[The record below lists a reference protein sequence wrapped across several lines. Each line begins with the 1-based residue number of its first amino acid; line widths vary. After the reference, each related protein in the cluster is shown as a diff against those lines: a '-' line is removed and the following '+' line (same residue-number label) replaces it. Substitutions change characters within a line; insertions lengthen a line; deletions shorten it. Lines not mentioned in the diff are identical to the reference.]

1 MDWIRILLNRCAARL
16 RTRELDDDLDA
27 ELRTHIEFAVEENR
41 ERGMSESKARTEA
54 LRSFGGITQTRENY
68 RMQRGLPFFEVL
80 IADLR
85 LIVRQLRKAPGF
97 TVTVLITLAL
107 GIGANSAIFTLVN
120 AILLR
125 NLPVTDPKNL
135 IRIGDKNDCC
145 ISDQWSDTGDY
156 SLFATD
162 TYYMFKKNLP
172 EFEQLAAT
180 ASFYGGGPLTV
191 RRAGPDTVAK
201 SMVGTFVSGNY
212 FRVFGLSPAAGRL
225 FVDADDQKGAPITAV
240 VSYDAWQRD
249 YAGDPSVVGSTFYV
263 NGKPATISGVAPKG
277 FYGDRIDTNPPSFF
291 FPMNAMDE
299 VIGASFFT
307 DPGKQWAYI
316 IGRVKPGTSLPA
328 LQAKASA
335 LLKNQFATLKTF
347 SDPRAQKVLS
357 LTHVVLTPGGG
368 GIQNM
373 QNGYRNR
380 LNLLQWIAALVLLVA
395 CANIAN
401 LLLVRGMSR
410 HAEFSIRSALGA
422 QRSRLVRQLLQESVV
437 LSCMGGL
444 LGLAVSYLGAHAL
457 LALAF
462 PDQHN
467 MPVAASPSPMV
478 IGFAF
483 SLSLVTG
490 VLFGLAPALMA
501 ARTQPAGTLRANS
514 RTTSHGASFLQR
526 GLVVMQAALSL
537 VLLVAAGLFAQSLN
551 KAENVNMKL
560 DTTNRYIAHINPQGA
575 GYKTTEVEPLYQTIV
590 DRFHA
595 IPGVLKV
602 GVSTYTPMEAN
613 DWNSGVKVQG
623 DPDLNKTASWVK
635 ATPEY
640 FDSVGTHVVSGRG
653 FTRQDTMNAPPVAVV
668 NQEFVKQF
676 FGNRNPIGHRFGF
689 DDPLHPGTD
698 GAHEIV
704 GVVEDTTY
712 TSIYWKN
719 HAMYFLPLTQPAGL
733 RTPGNPD
740 QSVYAG
746 AIVIE
751 SSRSVPGLEKIVGDT
766 LASINPNL
774 TILKFQT
781 FRQQTD
787 DQFTQE
793 RLISRLTSLFGLLAL
808 LLAAIGLYGVTA
820 YTVVRRTPEIGVRMA
835 LGAARSR
842 VIGMVI
848 RGAMLQTV
856 AGLAIG
862 IPVAI
867 FCVRYVKSQLYEI
880 TSVNMP
886 VMAIAIGV
894 LALAAAI
901 AGIIPARRAA
911 SIDPVRALRIE

>member
-1 MDWIRILLNRCAARL
+1 MRL
-16 RTRELDDDLDA
+16 FDVLRRKSDLAEELDSH
-27 ELRTHIEFAVEENR
+27 LRMDIADRVA
-41 ERGMSESKARTEA
+41 RGQSPGEARTSA
-54 LRSFGGITQTRENY
+54 LREFGSVP
-68 RMQRGLPFFEVL
+68 M
-80 IADLR
+80 IADVTRKQWGWLR
-85 LIVRQLRKAPGF
+85 LELFVQDIRYALRQLRRTPGF
-97 TVTVLITLAL
+97 TVTVLLTLAL
-107 GIGANSAIFTLVN
+107 GIGANSAIFTLIK
-120 AILLR
+120 AILLH
-125 NLPVTDPKNL
+125 NLPVTDPKTL
-135 IRIGDKNDCC
+135 IRIGDQNDCC
-145 ISDQWSDTGDY
+145 VSDRWKETGDY

-162 TYYMFKKNLP
+162 TYYLFKKNLP
-172 EFEQLAAT
+172 EFEELAAT

-225 FVDADDQKGAPITAV
+225 FLDADDQAGAPITAV
-240 VSYDAWQRD
+240 MSYDAWQQD
-249 YAGDPSVVGSTFYV
+249 YAGDKGVVGSTFYI
-263 NGKPATISGVAPKG
+263 NGKPVTIVGIAPKG
-277 FYGDRIDTNPPSFF
+277 FYGDRIDTNPPKYFL
-291 FPMNAMDE
+291 PMHAME
-299 VIGASFFT
+299 GVIGAPFVT
-307 DPGKQWAYI
+307 DPVKQWAYI
-316 IGRVKPGTSLPA
+316 IGRVKPGISLPA
-328 LQAKASA
+328 LQVKASA
-335 LLKNQFATLKTF
+335 LLKHQLSTLKTF
-347 SDPRAQKVLS
+347 TDPRAQKVLP

-373 QNGYRNR
+373 QDGYRDR

-410 HAEFSIRSALGA
+410 RTEFSIRSALGA
-422 QRSRLVRQLLQESVV
+422 QRSRLMRQLLQESVV
-437 LSCMGGL
+437 LSGMGGL
-444 LGLAVSYLGAHAL
+444 LGLAVSFLGAHAL

-467 MPVAASPSPMV
+467 MPVAAYPSPLV

-483 SLSLVTG
+483 LLSLVTG
-490 VLFGLAPALMA
+490 VLFGLAPALIA
-501 ARTQPAGTLRANS
+501 ARTRPVGALRSNP
-514 RTTSHGASFLQR
+514 RTVAHGASVLQR
-526 GLVVMQAALSL
+526 ALVVVQAALSL
-537 VLLVAAGLFAQSLN
+537 VLLVAAGLFAESFA

-560 DTTNRYIAHINPQGA
+560 DTTNRYIVHINPQGA
-575 GYKTTEVEPLYQTIV
+575 GYKTSEVAPLYQSIV
-590 DRFHA
+590 DRFHV

-602 GVSTYTPMEAN
+602 GLSTYTPMEAN

-640 FDSVGTHVVSGRG
+640 FDAVGTHLVMGRG
-653 FTRQDTMNAPPVAVV
+653 FTPQDTINAPPVAVV

-689 DDPLHPGTD
+689 DDPLHPGSD

-719 HAMYFLPLTQPAGL
+719 HAMYFLPLTQPAGIPA
-733 RTPGNPD
+733 PGAPD
-740 QSVYAG
+740 GSVYAG

-751 SSRSVPGLEKIVGDT
+751 TTRYIPRFETIAGDT

-781 FRQQTD
+781 FRQQVD

-835 LGAARSR
+835 LGAARSQ
-842 VIGMVI
+842 VIGMVMH
-848 RGAMLQTV
+848 GVMLQTV

-880 TSVNMP
+880 TSVNAP
-886 VMAIAIGV
+886 VMTVAVGV
-894 LALAAAI
+894 LTLAAAI